1 MSDIKIFISSVQR
14 EFAKE
19 RRMLC
24 DYIRTDALLGRF
36 FIPFIFEDMPAKDVS
51 APKAYLTQAAECH
64 YVFD

>member
-1 MSDIKIFISSVQR
+1 
-14 EFAKE
+14 
-19 RRMLC
+19 MLC

-36 FIPFIFEDMPAKDVS
+36 FIPFIFEEMPAKDVS